1 MLALF
6 VMLLSTAVARVPGP
20 DMDEAIADAAMPPP
34 PDAAPAQQQRCSDQY
49 LKNGVQ
55 LPERAGLYTIA
66 QPSGAW
72 GTALMVETILK
83 AGEEMAWQL
92 PDADPFV
99 VGDIS
104 SQRGGYFDGHRS
116 HRGGVDADLGIYAK
130 GGKQSPRGF
139 QDLAPSELDAAAT
152 WTFIRT
158 LLETGNVERIYLDQS
173 LINALR
179 KHVREVEGLS
189 AEEVDRI
196 FPPPGTPRT
205 WAMAGVVQHV
215 PGHRNHIHVRVFCD
229 SGVPAGD

>member
-6 VMLLSTAVARVPGP
+6 AFLLSTAQARPVGP
-20 DMDEAIADAAMPPP
+20 ELDEGVADAAMPA
-34 PDAAPAQQQRCSDQY
+34 PDTAVPAAQRCSDQY
-49 LKNGVQ
+49 LRNGVQ
-55 LPERAGLYTIA
+55 LPERAGLFTISN
-66 QPSGAW
+66 PSSVW
-72 GTALMVETILK
+72 GTRLMVETILK

-104 SQRGGYFDGHRS
+104 SQHGGYFDGHRS

-139 QDLAPSELDAAAT
+139 QDLSPTELDAHAT
-152 WTFIRT
+152 WIFIRT

-173 LINALR
+173 LINTLR
-179 KHVREVEGLS
+179 KHVRDVEGLS
-189 AEEVDRI
+189 ADEVDRI

-205 WAMAGVVQHV
+205 WAMSGIVQHV

-229 SGVPAGD
+229 SGAPAGD

>member
-1 MLALF
+1 MLVLF
-6 VMLLSTAVARVPGP
+6 IALLSTAAARVPGP
-20 DMDEAIADAAMPPP
+20 DLDGAVADAVLPP
-34 PDAAPAQQQRCSDQY
+34 PDASAPAARCSDQF
-49 LKNGVQ
+49 LRNGLQ
-55 LPERAGLYTIA
+55 LPERAGLYNIA
-66 QPSGAW
+66 QPNSAW
-72 GTALMVETILK
+72 GTSLMIETIIK

-92 PDADPFV
+92 PDADPFI

-104 SQRGGYFDGHRS
+104 AQRGGYFDGHRS

-139 QDLAPSELDAAAT
+139 QDLSPSELDAHAT
-152 WTFIRT
+152 WLFIRT
-158 LLETGNVERIYLDQS
+158 LLDTGNVERIYLDQS

-196 FPPPGTPRT
+196 FPPPGTART
-205 WAMAGVVQHV
+205 WAMAGIVQHV

-229 SGVPAGD
+229 GGLPAGG